1 MIGSAIEWYDF
12 YVYGTSIVLI
22 LGPLFF
28 PAAEPLTGTLLAFST
43 FAIGFLARPLG
54 AIVLAHVGDRVGR
67 TRALVLSLLLMGCA
81 TVGVGL
87 LPTYAEIG
95 ALAPV
100 LLVTLR
106 LLQGFAVGGE
116 WGGAALLAVEHA
128 PQRRRTLYGS
138 LPQFGTPIGLLFS
151 SIAIL
156 LAGLIPDE
164 AFRSWGWRLPF
175 LASMPLVLVGLYI
188 RIRIEDS
195 DEFRGAHSVRA
206 QRRLPLMEIL
216 RHHRRAVVVGT
227 SATLVCHA
235 AYIISSFLPSYATTA
250 LQTSDRTA
258 LVALCVAGVGGIG
271 ALAAVGWW
279 SGARDRRPLAVVG
292 AGLSALWVFPA
303 FQLAGSAGGPGLV
316 VAVTVGLGVLML
328 QYAVLP
334 ALLADQFPVEV
345 RYTGVSLCFQLS
357 AVVGGGLVPLLAS
370 ALVSHLDH
378 YAPAALLLVVAGA
391 VSAAGS
397 LTCAPPDAAADQL
410 SSRCDPSGR
419 TGHGGD
425 VPPPA
430 SSH

>member
-28 PAAEPLTGTLLAFST
+28 PAAKPLTSTLLAFST
-43 FAIGFLARPLG
+43 FAIGFLVRPLG
-54 AIVLAHVGDRVGR
+54 AIVLAHVGDHVGR
-67 TRALVLSLLLMGCA
+67 TRALVLSLLLMGTA

-106 LLQGFAVGGE
+106 LVQGFAVGGE

-128 PQRRRTLYGS
+128 PQRQRTLYGS

-164 AFRSWGWRLPF
+164 SFRSWGWRLPF
-175 LASMPLVLVGLYI
+175 LASLPLIVVGLYV
-188 RIRIEDS
+188 RLRIEDS
-195 DEFRGAHSVRA
+195 REFQVARSVGG
-206 QRRLPLMEIL
+206 QPRLPLVEVL
-216 RHHRRAVVVGT
+216 RHHRRAVLVGT

-235 AYIISSFLPSYATTA
+235 AYILSSFLPSYATTA
-250 LQTSDRTA
+250 LHGSHRTA
-258 LVALCVAGVGGIG
+258 LIALIVAGIGGIG
-271 ALAAVGWW
+271 VLAAVGWW
-279 SGARDRRPLAVVG
+279 SGDRDRRPLAVAG
-292 AGLSALWVFPA
+292 AASCALWAFPA
-303 FQLAGSAGGPGLV
+303 FQLAGTSGGPGLV
-316 VAVTVGLGVLML
+316 LGVSVGMGALML
-328 QYAVLP
+328 QYGVLP

-357 AVVGGGLVPLLAS
+357 AVLGGGLVPLVAS
-370 ALVSHLDH
+370 ALVGRADH
-378 YAPAALLLVVAGA
+378 YAPAALLMVAAGA
-391 VSAAGS
+391 VSAGGA
-397 LTCAPPDAAADQL
+397 LACAPGPSRERL
-410 SSRCDPSGR
+410 SSRHGPSGR
-419 TGHGGD
+419 IGRGGD
-425 VPPPA
+425 VPRPA